1 MSIVLPTPDAALA
14 ARFAGG
20 DENALA
26 TLYRQQYDG
35 LLSAAR
41 HILGDNLA
49 HYSGR
54 VAHKAMLDAWEARS
68 RFENPAAL
76 GAFLEEAVQQES
88 DIQRRKHAALHH
100 HGNTGS
106 HVTVPDVEEAMRQ
119 LLAAIHAPKVDHAT
133 ALAEARATKRAH
145 AKAHVERVG
154 GRPRWV
160 LPVLGVIVVGA
171 AIVLVQRWVNRA
183 GADIAVDRAFKGEDV
198 QTLTSGKGQRGTL
211 TLRDGTKATMGSE
224 SVLRIPSEFATTQRT
239 VLIEGTAT
247 FAVTPDTSAKALAFA
262 VRAGNA
268 TVTAKGTNFTVRYY
282 PPDSTVYV
290 QVADGTVNIRDRVRG
305 TQQDLKA
312 GDALKMSADG
322 TVSTLAGVERDV
334 AMAWT
339 RDSIVFD
346 NTPLKAV
353 VPELIRWFSLDAV
366 LADST
371 IGDRP
376 VSMRV
381 ALASSGDATKALT
394 QAANLGITF
403 GKNDRLEFRDAS
415 AVPAPA
421 AGAKKKR

>member
-1 MSIVLPTPDAALA
+1 MSVVLPTPDAALA

-26 TLYRQQYDG
+26 TLYRQLYDS
-35 LLSAAR
+35 LLGAAR
-41 HILGDNLA
+41 QALGEDLG
-49 HYSGR
+49 HFSGR
-54 VAHKAMLDAWEARS
+54 VAQKAMLDAWES
-68 RFENPAAL
+68 RAQLQNPTGL
-76 GAFLEEAVQQES
+76 GSFLSEAIQQEA

-100 HGNTGS
+100 HGSTAS

-119 LLAAIHAPKVDHAT
+119 LLATVNAPKVDHAA
-133 ALAEARATKRAH
+133 ALAEARAAKRAH
-145 AKAHVERVG
+145 TKEHVERVG

-160 LPVLGVIVVGA
+160 MPLIGVIVIGTGIA
-171 AIVLVQRWVNRA
+171 LMQRWINRA
-183 GADIAVDRAFKGEDV
+183 GADIAVDRAFKGDEV

-224 SVLRIPSEFATTQRT
+224 SLLRIPSEFANTQRT

-247 FAVTPDTSAKALAFA
+247 FAVAPDTSPNPKAFA
-262 VRAGNA
+262 VRAGDL
-268 TVTAKGTNFTVRYY
+268 TVTAQGTNFTVRHY
-282 PPDSTVYV
+282 PTDSAIYV
-290 QVADGTVNIRDRVRG
+290 QVTEGTVNVRDRVRG
-305 TQQDLKA
+305 TKQDLPA
-312 GDALKMSADG
+312 GSAIKISADG
-322 TVSTLAGVERDV
+322 VVSPLTGIEQDV

-346 NTPLKAV
+346 STPLKAV
-353 VPELIRWFSLDAV
+353 VPQLVRWFGLDAA

-376 VSMRV
+376 VSMRI

-394 QAANLGITF
+394 QAANLAITF
-403 GKNDRLEFRDAS
+403 GKNDRIEFRDAG

-421 AGAKKKR
+421 AGKKTK